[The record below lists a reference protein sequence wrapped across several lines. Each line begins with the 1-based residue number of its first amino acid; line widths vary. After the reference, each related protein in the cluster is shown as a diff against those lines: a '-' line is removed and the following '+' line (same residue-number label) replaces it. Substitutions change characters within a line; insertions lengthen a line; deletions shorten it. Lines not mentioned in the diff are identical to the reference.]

1 MKVGDKLIQLDRV
14 IGNQRLIEILKVN
27 KKSLRINRDI
37 IYKDGTKVRTDSNY
51 YYTRAEF
58 DFLYTNKSNVV
69 KFIGA

>member
-14 IGNQRLIEILKVN
+14 TGNQRLIEILKVN

-37 IYKDGTKVRTDSNY
+37 IYKDGTKIRTDSNY
-51 YYTRAEF
+51 YCTRAEF
-58 DFLYTNKSNVV
+58 DFLYTNKVNVV

>member
-14 IGNQRLIEILKVN
+14 TGNQRLIEILKVN

-37 IYKDGTKVRTDSNY
+37 IYKDGTKIRTDSNY

-58 DFLYTNKSNVV
+58 DFLYTNKANVI

>member
-14 IGNQRLIEILKVN
+14 TDNQRLIEILKVN

-37 IYKDGTKVRTDSNY
+37 IYKDGTKVRTDSNC

-58 DFLYTNKSNVV
+58 DFLYTNKANVV